1 MPAPRDIITD
11 GVAIESLYT
20 ETPKIPLD
28 REISGEPFRICSRVA
43 SAEEASLDVKGGAEA
58 LWISPNAALP
68 LEPKVLSQTFFIFDG
83 KDASSLDAIGV
94 LASRSEDGN
103 FAFALNHDPIHAGD
117 DLAAFA
123 ERAREL
129 EARFPQGCAAM
140 ISTLPYHDAGADVAD
155 EIAIALSSGVAT
167 LEALLGAGFLANDA
181 AGQISLQ
188 IALGRDTFLELAKL
202 RALRV
207 CWRKL
212 LTASNVATHFHTIL
226 HAVCSSRT
234 MTVRDPWV
242 NMLRITT
249 QLFAGILGGADF
261 VTPNEFDRAFG
272 ATSEVGRR
280 VARNTGLVLRDE
292 SYLGKVK
299 DPAGGSY
306 YMETLTDALAR
317 EAWKRFRKIEKE
329 GGMVAA
335 LKSGSLL
342 AQLEEQWTSRLTQI
356 ARRKVP
362 ILGVSEFAN
371 LDEKLPHPIPGESK
385 QVAVHRDAEAFERLR
400 ARADKLKSPP
410 EAILA
415 RLGTIPESR
424 ARIGFSAG
432 FLAAGGIRAREV
444 SSVEKAPLAILC
456 GTDERYAGEAVEKIR
471 ALKSAGCK
479 TVLLA
484 GRPGALEADLKAAGI
499 DGFIF
504 VGTDLVST
512 LSDLL
517 SGFEGGA
524 T

>member
-1 MPAPRDIITD
+1 MPSPKDIITD
-11 GVAIESLYT
+11 GVVIESLYT
-20 ETPKIPLD
+20 ETPKILLD
-28 REISGEPFRICSRVA
+28 REVSANPFRICTRAANARDAAV
-43 SAEEASLDVKGGAEA
+43 DRKGGAEA
-58 LWISPNAALP
+58 LWISPNAALG
-68 LEPKVLSQTFFIFDG
+68 LDPKTLSDTFFIFDG
-83 KDASSLDAIGV
+83 VDESSVDAIGK
-94 LASRSEDGN
+94 LASKSNDGN

-117 DLAAFA
+117 DLASFA
-123 ERAREL
+123 EKAREL

-140 ISTLPYHDAGADVAD
+140 ISTLPYHDSGADVAD
-155 EIAIALSSGVAT
+155 EIAIALSSGVAV
-167 LEALLGAGFLANDA
+167 LEALLRAGFPANDA
-181 AGQISLQ
+181 ARQISLQ
-188 IALGRDTFLELAKL
+188 IALGRDTFFELAKL

-207 CWRKL
+207 CWKKVL
-212 LTASNVATHFHTIL
+212 SASGVGPQFHTTL

-242 NMLRITT
+242 NMLRVTT

-272 ATSEVGRR
+272 VASELGRR

-292 SYLGKVK
+292 SYLGKVR

-306 YMETLTDALAR
+306 YLETLTDALAR
-317 EAWKRFRKIEKE
+317 EAWKRFQKIEKE
-329 GGMVAA
+329 GGVVAA
-335 LKSGSLL
+335 SKGGSLL
-342 AQLEEQWTSRLTQI
+342 TQLEEKWTSRLAQI

-371 LDEKLPHPIPGESK
+371 LDEKLPHTVPAESK
-385 QVAVHRDAEAFERLR
+385 QAFVHRDAETFERLR

-410 EAILA
+410 DAILV
-415 RLGTIPESR
+415 RLGTIAESR

-432 FLAAGGIRAREV
+432 FLSAGGIRAREI

-456 GTDERYAGEAVEKIR
+456 GTDERYASEAVEKIH

-484 GRPGALEADLKAAGI
+484 GRPGALEADVKAAGI

-504 VGTDLVST
+504 AGSDVVST

-517 SGFEGGA
+517 SSFEGGA